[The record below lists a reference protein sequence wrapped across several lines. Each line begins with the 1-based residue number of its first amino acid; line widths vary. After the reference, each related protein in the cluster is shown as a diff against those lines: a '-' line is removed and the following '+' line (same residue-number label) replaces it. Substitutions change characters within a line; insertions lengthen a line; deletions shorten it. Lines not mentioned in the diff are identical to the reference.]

1 MLVTE
6 KKITRATIVLDEA
19 ERDHLYYARAIAD
32 CFLATLK
39 DNGSNEMMSLATGE
53 IIEQRD
59 IERLKGILS
68 AMEENPHWEII
79 K

>member
-1 MLVTE
+1 MLVKE
-6 KKITRATIVLDEA
+6 KKITRATFVLDEE
-19 ERDHLYYARAIAD
+19 ERDHLFYARMTAD

-39 DNGSNEMMSLATGE
+39 ENCSNEMMSLATGE
-53 IIEQRD
+53 IITQKD

-68 AMEENPHWEII
+68 AMESPHWEIV